1 MDITEINELIRTLDN
16 LINITKYIGIGAI
29 VVIVLVIF
37 DIFAIAGD
45 TRKLTK
51 QIELQNKQIDYLL
64 QMKEYEIN
72 TMQGWKPQ
80 KPNEIKINEQ
90 NITQNY
96 DNSGFDNR
104 Q

>member
-16 LINITKYIGIGAI
+16 LINIAKYIGIGAI
-29 VVIVLVIF
+29 VVIILVIF

-51 QIELQNKQIDYLL
+51 QVELQNKQIDYLL
-64 QMKEYEIN
+64 KIKEYEIN
-72 TMQGWKPQ
+72 NMKGWKPQ

-90 NITQNY
+90 NIPQNY

>member
-16 LINITKYIGIGAI
+16 LMNIAKYIGIGAI

-51 QIELQNKQIDYLL
+51 QVELQNKQIDYLL

-72 TMQGWKPQ
+72 NTQGWKPQ

-90 NITQNY
+90 NIPQNY
-96 DNSGFDNR
+96 NSSGFDNR